1 MKSIFYFA
9 ILITCLVG
17 VGYALSESEDTE
29 GAITNP
35 TNATLVDNIWYTVWD
50 GEAIVRGPS
59 SANLTTITIPSTV
72 TIDGQ
77 TYTVTGIA
85 GVLPDSSHPYQSTGA
100 FSDMFSLTTVTLPY
114 TLESFNA
121 QYDANSANYTYS
133 NAFAITY
140 GPDAVNSKLTTVNW
154 DIPEGE
160 TCHLTSIGPGV
171 FQNCKKLAT
180 FDIPDSVTTISERA
194 FESCNAYSISQ
205 FPSALTSIGNYSFIS
220 TAITVSTVPQT
231 VTFIG
236 ENAFYNCK
244 SIPSFTLPDTVTIS
258 PGVFGGCTSLQSIK
272 FPAGLTAIP
281 EYICSGCTSLT
292 TVTMP
297 TNYTSIGSSSFENCA
312 NINFTLPNNVTSI
325 GASAF
330 KGCTSL
336 HTALPSSLTTLGNN
350 AFQNCYAMEISTI
363 PSGLTTIP
371 QYAFQSAIG
380 PNLTVP
386 ATVTSIGNNA
396 FGLPRTNG
404 QIATAVEITFE
415 GDGAIGSSTNTVAM
429 GNTLFT
435 QSGVSFP
442 EGMTITLNLYG
453 NTYSNIRYSVPYG
466 SSVVSV
472 IFNNYS
478 STWIQSY
485 SNFTINYYAVYGG
498 IEYKLTNVQQS
509 SSSSCNATVL
519 GLTDDSITSI
529 RLTNSFSYY
538 YRTCNVTGIVGSAT
552 ESGLGAFGGTGLTS
566 VTINSLSINWYY
578 NPNGSNFTYA
588 NTFKDCVNLTSV
600 TLPTSGSIPAGMFYG
615 CTNLDIANISTG
627 ITNINQNAFRDCSSL
642 TLSNLDWSESY
653 NLKLN
658 SVGNH
663 AFDGCVSLNPTALVF
678 KSRSTVGDYAFAGCE
693 SLSNVQFGYNMTIGQ
708 YAFEGCELIN
718 ADKFENVTIGDFAFN
733 GCTSLNPSSF
743 TNVSAGIGAFQNCT
757 GLDSIVVQGTT
768 ALGPGV
774 FNLADIEEP
783 TTEERSLTLLFLTD
797 DVDYNEYTFASGGPN
812 SYERIYNIV
821 DMGNN
826 GFTTAS
832 SGLPASATV
841 SDTLTVDAERMIQK
855 IEVEGK
861 EGGDGIGGVGSTL
874 IKIVPIIV
882 IASLLFAI
890 MSMFFSPKGNEQ

>member
-29 GAITNP
+29 ASPITNP
-35 TNATLVDNIWYTVWD
+35 TNATLVDDIWYTVWD

-85 GVLPDSSHPYQSTGA
+85 GATTPTSSHPYQSSGA

-114 TLESFNA
+114 TLETFNA
-121 QYDANSANYTYS
+121 QFSADTANYTYS

-140 GPDAVNSKLTTVNW
+140 SPDAVNSKLTTVNW

-171 FQNCKKLAT
+171 FQDCRKLAT
-180 FDIPDSVTTISERA
+180 FDIPDSVTTIGTRA
-194 FESCNAYSISQ
+194 FNSCYAYSISQ
-205 FPSALTSIGNYSFIS
+205 FPTALTSIGDYSFVGS
-220 TAITVSTVPQT
+220 AITVSTVPQT
-231 VTFIG
+231 VTSIG

-244 SIPSFTLPDTVTIS
+244 NITQFTLPDTVTSLS

-281 EYICSGCTSLT
+281 NTICSGCTSLA

-297 TNYTSIGSSSFENCA
+297 TNYTSVGSSAFENCA
-312 NINFTLPNNVTSI
+312 NIHFTLPANLTSV

-330 KGCTSL
+330 KGCTSM
-336 HTALPSSLTTLGNN
+336 A
-350 AFQNCYAMEISTI
+350 ISTI
-363 PSGLTTIP
+363 PSGITTIP
-371 QYAFQSAIG
+371 SYAFNGAMAG
-380 PNLTVP
+380 PRLVIP
-386 ATVTSIGNNA
+386 ATVTSINEYAFGMLRENGQVCTTPEVIFEGNNTI
-396 FGLPRTNG
+396 GNCTN
-404 QIATAVEITFE
+404 VVTFSGTKIFQE
-415 GDGAIGSSTNTVAM
+415 QYPNNSYPANT
-429 GNTLFT
+429 T
-435 QSGVSFP
+435 
-442 EGMTITLNLYG
+442 MTIYLYG
-453 NTYSNIRYSVPYG
+453 KTYTDIYYAIYNMPN
-466 SSVVSV
+466 V
-472 IFNNYS
+472 IVNNYS
-478 STWIQSY
+478 SSFINTQS
-485 SNFTINYYAVYGG
+485 NVTVNYYAIKDGV
-498 IEYKLTNVQQS
+498 EYQLTNVRQNTS
-509 SSSSCNATVL
+509 TPYTANIIGLADESVTSIV
-519 GLTDDSITSI
+519 LTD
-529 RLTNSFSYY
+529 SFQYY
-538 YRTCNVTGIVGSAT
+538 LHTCNVAGVTGSAT
-552 ESGLGAFGGTGLTS
+552 ATGLGAFGGTDLTS
-566 VTINSLSINWYY
+566 VTINSLSLNFLY

-588 NTFKDCVNLTSV
+588 NTFKDCVNLTTV
-600 TLPTSGSIPAGMFYG
+600 TLPSSGSIPAGMFYG
-615 CTNLDIANISTG
+615 CTNLDIAYISGSISNIG
-627 ITNINQNAFRDCSSL
+627 QNAFRDCTSL
-642 TLSNLDWSESY
+642 TLSNTDWSGYRSG
-653 NLKLN
+653 LN

-663 AFDGCVSLNPTALVF
+663 AFDGCVLLNPTALVF
-678 KSRSTVGDYAFAGCE
+678 KSNSNVGEYAFAGCE
-693 SLSNVQFGYNMTIGQ
+693 SLSNVQFGYNMTIGN
-708 YAFEGCELIN
+708 YAFDGCELLN
-718 ADKFENVTIGDFAFN
+718 TDKFENVTIGDYAFN

-743 TNVSAGIGAFQNCT
+743 TNVSAGICAFQNCT
-757 GLDSIVVQGTT
+757 NLNSIVMQGTIG
-768 ALGPGV
+768 LGPGV
-774 FNLADIEEP
+774 FNLVDIEEP
-783 TTEERSLTLLFLTD
+783 TTEERSLSLLFLTD
-797 DVDYNEYTFASGGPN
+797 DVDYSEYTFASGGPN

-841 SDTLTVDAERMIQK
+841 SDTLTVDADRMIQK